1 MCYEN
6 EKTKID
12 YKRLTQINTYVC
24 VVIDVNGKSA
34 YLGNIISIFNV
45 CKQKIGSQID
55 ISTLVSTLKIFTT
68 ISTYLTYTIH

>member
-45 CKQKIGSQID
+45 CTQKNR
-55 ISTLVSTLKIFTT
+55 
-68 ISTYLTYTIH
+68 